1 MPIEKLMKNPF
12 QPLILSGIPFFQ
24 HPGATLGTIH
34 GVLRNEM
41 YIQLGVT
48 SVWARYETS
57 EQSGAQ
63 AFQQRILSTSNYHWT
78 TEETIQDLAW
88 CGSKMDSEKVERLSG
103 FT

>member
-63 AFQQRILSTSNYHWT
+63 AFQQRILSTSNYH
-78 TEETIQDLAW
+78 
-88 CGSKMDSEKVERLSG
+88 
-103 FT
+103 